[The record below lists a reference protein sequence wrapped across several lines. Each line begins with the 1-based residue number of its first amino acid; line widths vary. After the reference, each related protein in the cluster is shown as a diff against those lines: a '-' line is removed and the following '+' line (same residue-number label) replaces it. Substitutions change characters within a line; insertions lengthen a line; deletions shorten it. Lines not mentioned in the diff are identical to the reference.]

1 MPERKIITNY
11 AASYHGMASLQK
23 NRNRLKNDRGL
34 KYKNTVCQIYLKTTV
49 FRRDGFYD
57 ALSTYIHEYC
67 HAFGGDASQSF
78 SLALTLAIEIL
89 MENHDVLQR
98 YKKKWEEEFSSSFIE

>member
-1 MPERKIITNY
+1 MP
-11 AASYHGMASLQK
+11 
-23 NRNRLKNDRGL
+23 
-34 KYKNTVCQIYLKTTV
+34 
-49 FRRDGFYD
+49 
-57 ALSTYIHEYC
+57 
-67 HAFGGDASQSF
+67 HAFGCDASQSF